1 LSTKKLGV
9 GDVLAGRYR
18 LVSILGEG
26 GMGAVYEAI
35 QIDLN
40 RPVAVKLML
49 PNSDYTGEAVA
60 RFQREA
66 RVTAALHHPGA
77 VKIFDFGRDAEDRFY
92 IVMERLLGTTLRTF
106 VHPNGALMPLARS
119 VAIAMQ
125 IADVLVAAHAI
136 GLVHRDLKPE
146 NVFLETNRD
155 GTDRVVVVDFG
166 LAYIED
172 RADASRMTKEGVI
185 AGTPIYMS
193 PEQCAGK
200 NIGTPAD
207 VYALGCMLYEMTCG
221 FVPFEGASFQ
231 LLVKHSFEDPVPP
244 GQRRNDIYIP
254 RALEELILEMLR
266 KAPDTRPTAEMLSAR
281 LARVALTLGE
291 RERGRGR
298 ELLEGRVARMI
309 PTVHPAPGDLPGGP
323 TAVDAFADPAHHE
336 ELGMRATALPDSIVE
351 SAPAANTLGV
361 IGALSGEIVLGLR
374 ANGIPPLEIHGP
386 PIPAHVVALFAPGA
400 DDALIGTLMGF
411 GLPVL
416 TDGDPDDLDHV
427 TKMLGLGVADVVPRP
442 LRVEQLATKVH
453 RAIKKH
459 ARRRG

>member
-1 LSTKKLGV
+1 MSATLALG
-9 GDVLAGRYR
+9 DLLANRYR
-18 LVSILGEG
+18 LTSILGEG

-35 QIDLN
+35 QVDLN

-49 PNSDYTGEAVA
+49 PHAGMNVDSVA

-77 VKIFDFGRDAEDRFY
+77 VKIFDFGRDTDGRFY
-92 IVMERLLGTTLRTF
+92 IVMEKLLGTVLRSF
-106 VHPNGALMPLARS
+106 VMPDGPLLPLARS
-119 VAIAMQ
+119 VSIAMQ
-125 IADVLVAAHAI
+125 IADVLLAAHAI

-146 NVFLETNRD
+146 NVFLEVNQD

-207 VYALGCMLYEMTCG
+207 VYALGCMLYEMACG

-244 GQRRNDIYIP
+244 SQRRSDVYVP
-254 RALEELILEMLR
+254 RALEELIMEMLR
-266 KAPDTRPTAEMLSAR
+266 KAPETRPTADVLVAR
-281 LARVALTLGE
+281 LGKIALTLGE

-309 PTVHPAPGDLPGGP
+309 PTVRPASGPFDPGNEGGSGEM
-323 TAVDAFADPAHHE
+323 A
-336 ELGMRATALPDSIVE
+336 MRPTALPEAIDPSVK
-351 SAPAANTLGV
+351 TLAV
-361 IGALSGEIVLGLR
+361 VGALDVHTVLGLR
-374 ANGIPPLEIHGP
+374 ANGIPPVEVHGP
-386 PIPAHVVALFAPGA
+386 PMPANAGAIFAPGA
-400 DDALIGTLMGF
+400 SDDLVRTLVGF

-416 TDGDPDDLDHV
+416 TDGDPDDLDHA
-427 TKMLGLGVADVVPRP
+427 TRMLALGVADVISRP
-442 LRVEQLATKVH
+442 VRVEQLATKIQ
-453 RAIKKH
+453 RAMKKH
-459 ARRRG
+459 ARRR